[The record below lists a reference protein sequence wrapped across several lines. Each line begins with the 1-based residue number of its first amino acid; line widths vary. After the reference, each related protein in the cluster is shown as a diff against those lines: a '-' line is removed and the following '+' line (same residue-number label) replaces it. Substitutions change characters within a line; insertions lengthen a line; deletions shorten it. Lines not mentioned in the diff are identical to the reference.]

1 MTVSSDEEK
10 LFNKI
15 HNPFTGGN
23 GEQKGRELSHSEN
36 RICKKS
42 LAPAGPITMAIKDLL
57 KALL

>member
-36 RICKKS
+36 RISKKS
-42 LAPAGPITMAIKDLL
+42 LAPAGPITMAH
-57 KALL
+57 